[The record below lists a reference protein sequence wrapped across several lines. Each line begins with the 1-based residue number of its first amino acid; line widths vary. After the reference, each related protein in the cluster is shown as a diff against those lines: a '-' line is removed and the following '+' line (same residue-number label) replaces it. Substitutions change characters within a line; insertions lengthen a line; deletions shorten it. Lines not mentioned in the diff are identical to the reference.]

1 MLDSVIPHQAPA
13 DSKVPL
19 GKFSPSFPGKVFD
32 GTEDAKV
39 FAIPNSGLR
48 PLICSY
54 SFKGG
59 GIVAATTFPRIPG
72 ECLYGIKLI
81 NLSFSA

>member
-1 MLDSVIPHQAPA
+1 MLDSKIPHQAPA
-13 DSKVPL
+13 DSNVPF

-48 PLICSY
+48 PLICFIS
-54 SFKGG
+54 SNGEE
-59 GIVAATTFPRIPG
+59 IVEVT
-72 ECLYGIKLI
+72 EYL
-81 NLSFSA
+81 

>member
-13 DSKVPL
+13 DSKVPF
-19 GKFSPSFPGKVFD
+19 GKFSPSFPGKVSD

-54 SFKGG
+54 PFKGG
-59 GIVAATTFPRIPG
+59 GIVAATTFTRIPG
-72 ECLYGIKLI
+72 ECLYGI
-81 NLSFSA
+81 N